1 VHILSRSRRLDY
13 HGRQEDKNRRTRE
26 QRNKGTREQ
35 RNKGTKEQGNK
46 GTKEQ
51 GNEGTREQCNTS
63 YRYGF
68 GFRSQRRAA
77 DELQQTVLMVLSG
90 VWHGALHYQPQRR
103 VCAIRRTMATAIGS
117 ALSVTARIPAYE
129 GESHG
134 ERKQGEFGQ

>member
-13 HGRQEDKNRRTRE
+13 HGRQEDEE
-26 QRNKGTREQ
+26 QE
-35 RNKGTKEQGNK
+35 NKGTKEQGNK
-46 GTKEQ
+46 GTREQ
-51 GNEGTREQCNTS
+51 RNKGTREQCNTS